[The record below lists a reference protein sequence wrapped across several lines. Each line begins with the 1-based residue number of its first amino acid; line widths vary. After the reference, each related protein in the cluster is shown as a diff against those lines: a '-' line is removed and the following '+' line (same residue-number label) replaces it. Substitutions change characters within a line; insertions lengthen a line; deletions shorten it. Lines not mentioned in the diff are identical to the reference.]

1 MSIKKQNQYLGKE
14 ILILLTNLNILQNI
28 KQQILIVPI
37 LTQDMKTLKHREHGK
52 VKQLKEVFK
61 NMEVNSLIKVIFKI
75 DKDKE
80 VDILEKVEVI

>member
-1 MSIKKQNQYLGKE
+1 
-14 ILILLTNLNILQNI
+14 
-28 KQQILIVPI
+28 
-37 LTQDMKTLKHREHGK
+37 MKTLKLKEHGK